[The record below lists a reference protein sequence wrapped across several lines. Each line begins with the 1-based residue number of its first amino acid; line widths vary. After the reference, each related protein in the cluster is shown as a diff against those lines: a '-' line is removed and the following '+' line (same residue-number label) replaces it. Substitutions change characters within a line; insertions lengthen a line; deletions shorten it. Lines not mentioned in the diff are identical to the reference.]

1 MKIKHFLRGLGTG
14 IIFSVIVMLVAYM
27 TSGIYKLSDE
37 EIVERAKALG
47 MVMAEENVPDGSEEG
62 DTSIAINTTEG
73 QNNGTIE
80 EVKGEDGSTEANIST
95 EKSTEDD
102 TEVSITEATTE
113 SNTTEER
120 PPVNTDF
127 TKATITVSAGMTS
140 TQVAQLLQDAGIIVD
155 YLDFDNYLNR
165 NGYSTQIRVNTYDF
179 DSNMTYEEIAQELIK
194 EE

>member
-1 MKIKHFLRGLGTG
+1 MKVKHFLRGLGAG
-14 IIFSVIVMLVAYM
+14 IIFSAIVMLVAYM
-27 TSGIYKLSDE
+27 TSGIYRPSDE
-37 EIVERAKALG
+37 EIVERAKELG
-47 MVMAEENVPDGSEEG
+47 MVMSEEIVPEQTG
-62 DTSIAINTTEG
+62 EEDTSLADNTTEG
-73 QNNGTIE
+73 QSGTIE
-80 EVKGEDGSTEANIST
+80 EVRDENQNSEGS
-95 EKSTEDD
+95 

-127 TKATITVSAGMTS
+127 TKATITVSAGMSS

-165 NGYSTQIRVNTYDF
+165 NGYSTQIRVNTYEF